1 MSTSN
6 QVAQLA
12 QVAKVAAAAAA
23 AASTTSTITSE
34 DVMKQNEDLA
44 RQIELT
50 EFEIANLLKV
60 LERMKVQQDLKEQLA
75 ELSREK
81 EEILQQIEAVQSGNP
96 GKPGKPGKPRPGDAD
111 YRPIGLDARVPAPA
125 PARDASTAAYWAR
138 RCYEKA
144 RLEEF

>member
-6 QVAQLA
+6 QVAQ
-12 QVAKVAAAAAA
+12 VAAAA

-50 EFEIANLLKV
+50 EFEIARLLKV
-60 LERMKVQQDLKEQLA
+60 LERMKVQQELKEQLA
-75 ELSREK
+75 VLSREK

-96 GKPGKPGKPRPGDAD
+96 ENQGKPRPGDAD
-111 YRPIGLDARVPAPA
+111 YRPIGFDA
-125 PARDASTAAYWAR
+125 D
-138 RCYEKA
+138 A
-144 RLEEF
+144 RLEKY